1 MRIAILSGGLNAER
15 DVSLRSGRRVAE
27 ALRESLPIAEVIEV
41 DLNGEFL
48 DSLSSGANSG
58 QESFDVVIP
67 LIHGA
72 IGEDATLRSML
83 ELKEIPFVGS
93 SSSSAARSFDKGIA
107 AGLVPRGSAPKFVAL
122 PQSFFREMGAPRIL
136 DTVIAGIGLP
146 LVVKPV
152 SGGSALGVRLC
163 TAADQ
168 VAPALVDAFGFGDR
182 VMLQR
187 AVGGT
192 ELAVTVI
199 ETGGE
204 VKALPP
210 VEIVPVSGV
219 YDFDAR
225 YTAGATEF
233 FVPSRLTPDVVE
245 RVRAYAVD
253 VHESL
258 GLRDISRTDVIVD
271 SDGII
276 WFLEVNV
283 SPGMTETSLVPQA
296 IEAAGLSVGGV
307 FAGLVAQAVSRL
319 T

>member
-1 MRIAILSGGLNAER
+1 MRIAVLSGGLNAER

-27 ALRESLPIAEVIEV
+27 ALRESMSNAEVVEV
-41 DLNGEFL
+41 DLHGAFL
-48 DSLSSGANSG
+48 DSLIPAGPDSY
-58 QESFDVVIP
+58 DVVIP

-72 IGEDATLRSML
+72 IGEDATLRSIL
-83 ELKEIPFVGS
+83 ELKGIPYVGS
-93 SSSSAARSFDKGIA
+93 SAASAARSFDKGIA
-107 AGLVPRGSAPKFVAL
+107 AGLVPQGHVPKFVAF

-136 DTVIAGIGLP
+136 ESVIAGIGLP
-146 LVVKPV
+146 LVVKPI

-163 TAADQ
+163 TTADH
-168 VAPALVDAFGFGDR
+168 VAPALVDAFGYGDR

-187 AVGGT
+187 AVSGT

-199 ETGGE
+199 ENGGE
-204 VKALPP
+204 VHALPP

-233 FVPSRLTPDVVE
+233 FVPSRRDAQTIE
-245 RVRAYAVD
+245 RVCAYAVT
-253 VHESL
+253 VHQSL

-271 SDGII
+271 SGGTI

-296 IEAAGLSVGGV
+296 IEAAGLTVGAV
-307 FAGLVAQAVSRL
+307 FAELVTQAVDRSN
-319 T
+319 

>member
-27 ALRESLPIAEVIEV
+27 ALREALPNAEVIEV

-48 DSLSSGANSG
+48 DSLGSQSDSGHD
-58 QESFDVVIP
+58 SFDVVIP
-67 LIHGA
+67 LIHGV

-83 ELKEIPFVGS
+83 ELKGIPFIGS
-93 SSSSAARSFDKGIA
+93 GSSSAARSFDKGIA
-107 AGLVPRGSAPKFVAL
+107 SGLVPRGSAPKFVAF

-146 LVVKPV
+146 LVVKPI

-163 TAADQ
+163 TAAEH
-168 VAPALVDAFGFGDR
+168 VAPALVDAFGYGDR

-187 AVGGT
+187 AVSGT

-199 ETGGE
+199 DSGG
-204 VKALPP
+204 KLMALPP
-210 VEIVPVSGV
+210 VEIVPLSGV

-233 FVPSRLTPDVVE
+233 FVPSRLAPDVVE
-245 RVRAYAVD
+245 RVGAYAVA

-258 GLRDISRTDVIVD
+258 GLRDISRTDVVVD
-271 SDGII
+271 SSGVI

-307 FAGLVAQAVSRL
+307 FAELVDQAVARVN
-319 T
+319 

>member
-1 MRIAILSGGLNAER
+1 MRVAILSGGLNAER

-27 ALRESLPIAEVIEV
+27 ALRESMPDSEIIEV

-48 DSLSSGANSG
+48 DSLGTSSLSPD
-58 QESFDVVIP
+58 SFDVVIP

-72 IGEDATLRSML
+72 IGEDATLRSVL
-83 ELKEIPFVGS
+83 ELKGIPYVGS
-93 SSSSAARSFDKGIA
+93 SAASAARAFDKGIA
-107 AGLVPRGSAPKFVAL
+107 AGLVPRGSAPKFVAF

-136 DTVIAGIGLP
+136 ESVITGIGLP
-146 LVVKPV
+146 LVVKPI

-163 TAADQ
+163 NTAEQ
-168 VAPALVDAFGFGDR
+168 VAPALVDAFGYGDR

-187 AVGGT
+187 GVSGT
-192 ELAVTVI
+192 ELAVSVI
-199 ETGGE
+199 EIGGR
-204 VKALPP
+204 VQALPP

-233 FVPSRLTPDVVE
+233 FVPSRLDAKVIEHVC
-245 RVRAYAVD
+245 AYAVV

-258 GLRDISRTDVIVD
+258 GLRDISRTDLIVD
-271 SDGII
+271 PSGAI

-296 IEAAGLSVGGV
+296 IEAAGLKVGAV
-307 FAGLVAQAVSRL
+307 FADLAAQAVERAN
-319 T
+319 

>member
-27 ALRESLPIAEVIEV
+27 ALRESMPESEIVEV

-48 DSLSSGANSG
+48 DSLGSASGSH
-58 QESFDVVIP
+58 SFDVVLP

-83 ELKEIPFVGS
+83 ELKGIPFVGS
-93 SSSSAARSFDKGIA
+93 SAASAARSFDKGVA
-107 AGLVPRGSAPKFVAL
+107 SGLVPSGSAPKFVAF

-136 DTVIAGIGLP
+136 ETVIAGIGLP
-146 LVVKPV
+146 LVVKPI

-163 TAADQ
+163 TEAEQ
-168 VAPALVDAFGFGDR
+168 VAPALVDAYGYVDR
-182 VMLQR
+182 VLLQS
-187 AVGGT
+187 AVSGT

-199 ETGGE
+199 DVGG
-204 VKALPP
+204 KITALPP
-210 VEIVPVSGV
+210 VEIVPLNGV

-233 FVPSRLTPDVVE
+233 FVPSRLGLEVIE
-245 RVRAYAVD
+245 RVCDYAVA
-253 VHESL
+253 VHKSL
-258 GLRDISRTDVIVD
+258 GLRDISRTDLIVD
-271 SDGII
+271 SAGVI

-283 SPGMTETSLVPQA
+283 APGMTETSLVPQA

-307 FAGLVAQAVSRL
+307 FAELVAQAVARSH
-319 T
+319 

>member
-1 MRIAILSGGLNAER
+1 MRIAVVSGGLNAER

-27 ALRESLPIAEVIEV
+27 ALRESMRHAEIVEV
-41 DLNGEFL
+41 DLNGAFL
-48 DSLSSGANSG
+48 DSLIPAGPDSY
-58 QESFDVVIP
+58 DVVIP

-72 IGEDATLRSML
+72 IGEDATLRSVL
-83 ELKEIPFVGS
+83 ELKGIPYVGS
-93 SSSSAARSFDKGIA
+93 SAASAARSFDKGIA
-107 AGLVPRGSAPKFVAL
+107 AGLVPHGHVPKFVAF

-136 DTVIAGIGLP
+136 ESVIAGIGLP
-146 LVVKPV
+146 LVVKPI

-163 TAADQ
+163 TTADH
-168 VAPALVDAFGFGDR
+168 VAPALVDAFGYGDR

-187 AVGGT
+187 AVSGT

-199 ETGGE
+199 ENGGE
-204 VKALPP
+204 VHALPP

-233 FVPSRLTPDVVE
+233 FVPSRLDAQTVE
-245 RVRAYAVD
+245 RVCAYAVT
-253 VHESL
+253 VHQSL

-271 SDGII
+271 SGGTI

-296 IEAAGLSVGGV
+296 IEAAGLTVGAV
-307 FAGLVAQAVSRL
+307 FAELVTQAVDR
-319 T
+319 TN

>member
-15 DVSLRSGRRVAE
+15 DVSLRSGRRVAK
-27 ALRESLPIAEVIEV
+27 ALRESMPDAEIIEV

-48 DSLSSGANSG
+48 DSLNSD
-58 QESFDVVIP
+58 SFDVVIP
-67 LIHGA
+67 LIHGV

-83 ELKEIPFVGS
+83 ELKGIPYVGS
-93 SSSSAARSFDKGIA
+93 SAASAARAFDKGIA
-107 AGLVPRGSAPKFVAL
+107 AGLVPQGSAPKFVAF

-136 DTVIAGIGLP
+136 ESVIAGIGLP
-146 LVVKPV
+146 LVVKPL

-163 TAADQ
+163 TAAEQ
-168 VAPALVDAFGFGDR
+168 VAPALVDAFGYGDR
-182 VMLQR
+182 VMLQS
-187 AVGGT
+187 AVSGT

-199 ETGGE
+199 ETDGN
-204 VKALPP
+204 VHALPP
-210 VEIVPVSGV
+210 VEIVPISGV

-233 FVPSRLTPDVVE
+233 FVPPRLAPEIIE
-245 RVRAYAVD
+245 RVCTYAVA

-258 GLRDISRTDVIVD
+258 DLRDISRTDLIID
-271 SDGII
+271 SHGVI

-296 IEAAGLSVGGV
+296 IDAAGLNVGTV
-307 FAGLVAQAVSRL
+307 FSALVAQAVARAN
-319 T
+319 

>member
-27 ALRESLPIAEVIEV
+27 ALRESMPESEIVEV

-48 DSLSSGANSG
+48 DSLGSASGS
-58 QESFDVVIP
+58 QSFDVVLP

-83 ELKEIPFVGS
+83 ELKGIPFVGS
-93 SSSSAARSFDKGIA
+93 SAASAARSFDKGVA
-107 AGLVPRGSAPKFVAL
+107 SGLVPVGSAPKFVAF

-136 DTVIAGIGLP
+136 ETVIAGIGLP
-146 LVVKPV
+146 LVVKPI

-163 TAADQ
+163 TEAEQ
-168 VAPALVDAFGFGDR
+168 VAPALVDAFGYGDR
-182 VMLQR
+182 VLLQS
-187 AVGGT
+187 AVSGT

-199 ETGGE
+199 DVGG
-204 VKALPP
+204 KITALPP

-233 FVPSRLTPDVVE
+233 FVPSRLGPEVIQ
-245 RVRAYAVD
+245 RVCDYAVA
-253 VHESL
+253 VHKSL
-258 GLRDISRTDVIVD
+258 GLRDISRTDLIVD
-271 SDGII
+271 SDGFI
-276 WFLEVNV
+276 WFLEVNIA
-283 SPGMTETSLVPQA
+283 PGMTETSLVPQA

-307 FAGLVAQAVSRL
+307 FAELVTQASAR
-319 T
+319 TN

>member
-27 ALRESLPIAEVIEV
+27 ALRDTMPVAEIVEV

-48 DSLSSGANSG
+48 DSLGSATGKH
-58 QESFDVVIP
+58 SFDVVVP

-83 ELKEIPFVGS
+83 ELKGIPFVGS
-93 SSSSAARSFDKGIA
+93 SAASAARSFDKGVA
-107 AGLVPRGSAPKFVAL
+107 SGLVPNGSAPQFVAF

-136 DTVIAGIGLP
+136 ETVIVGIGLP
-146 LVVKPV
+146 LVVKPI

-163 TAADQ
+163 ADAEQ
-168 VAPALVDAFGFGDR
+168 VAPALVDAFGYGDR
-182 VMLQR
+182 VMLQS
-187 AVGGT
+187 AVSGI

-199 ETGGE
+199 DIGGE
-204 VKALPP
+204 PIALPP
-210 VEIVPVSGV
+210 VEIVPLSGV

-233 FVPSRLTPDVVE
+233 FVPCRLDSDVVQ
-245 RVRAYAVD
+245 RVSDYAVA
-253 VHESL
+253 VHAYL
-258 GLRDISRTDVIVD
+258 GLRDISRTDLIVD
-271 SDGII
+271 SDGTI
-276 WFLEVNV
+276 WFLEVNIA
-283 SPGMTETSLVPQA
+283 PGMTETSLVPQA

-307 FAGLVAQAVSRL
+307 FSDLVTQAVTRSH
-319 T
+319 

>member
-15 DVSLRSGRRVAE
+15 NVSLRSGRRVAK
-27 ALRESLPIAEVIEV
+27 ALRESMPDAEIIEV
-41 DLNGEFL
+41 DLNGEFI
-48 DSLSSGANSG
+48 DSLNSD
-58 QESFDVVIP
+58 SFDVVIP
-67 LIHGA
+67 LIHGV

-83 ELKEIPFVGS
+83 ELKGIPYVGS
-93 SSSSAARSFDKGIA
+93 SAASAARAFDKGIA
-107 AGLVPRGSAPKFVAL
+107 AGLVPQGSAPKFVAF

-136 DTVIAGIGLP
+136 ESVISGIGLP
-146 LVVKPV
+146 LVVKPL

-163 TAADQ
+163 TAAEQ
-168 VAPALVDAFGFGDR
+168 VAPALVDALGYGDP
-182 VMLQR
+182 VMLQS
-187 AVGGT
+187 AVSGT

-199 ETGGE
+199 ETNGN
-204 VKALPP
+204 VHALPP

-233 FVPSRLTPDVVE
+233 FVPSRLAPEIIE
-245 RVRAYAVD
+245 RVCTYAVA

-258 GLRDISRTDVIVD
+258 GLRDISRTDLIVD
-271 SDGII
+271 SHGVI

-296 IEAAGLSVGGV
+296 IDAAGLNVGTV
-307 FAGLVAQAVSRL
+307 FSALVAQAVAR
-319 T
+319 TD

>member
-27 ALRESLPIAEVIEV
+27 ALRDALPAAEIVEV

-48 DSLSSGANSG
+48 DSLSSVSG
-58 QESFDVVIP
+58 SDSFDVVVP

-83 ELKEIPFVGS
+83 ELKGIPFVGS
-93 SSSSAARSFDKGIA
+93 SAASAARSFDKGVA
-107 AGLVPRGSAPKFVAL
+107 AGLVPSGSAPKFVAF

-136 DTVIAGIGLP
+136 ETVIAGIGLP
-146 LVVKPV
+146 LVVKPI
-152 SGGSALGVRLC
+152 SGGSALGVRMC
-163 TAADQ
+163 STPEQ
-168 VAPALVDAFGFGDR
+168 VAPALVDAFGYGDR

-187 AVGGT
+187 GVSGT

-199 ETGGE
+199 DIGGK
-204 VKALPP
+204 VTALPP

-233 FVPSRLTPDVVE
+233 FVPSRLDAAVIEQVC
-245 RVRAYAVD
+245 AYAVA

-258 GLRDISRTDVIVD
+258 GLRDISRTDLIVD
-271 SDGII
+271 PDGVI
-276 WFLEVNV
+276 WFLEVNIA
-283 SPGMTETSLVPQA
+283 PGMTETSLVPQA

-307 FAGLVAQAVSRL
+307 FAELVGQAAARSN
-319 T
+319 